1 MLASGRIHSS
11 RCRMRCLLSK
21 LACLLLV
28 LAPALPAGAQ
38 VLRGGIPAL
47 PRVPAGAPVDT
58 LNRAL
63 SDTAGEVLTTVGS
76 YRQQAE
82 ALLREARP
90 QVARAPDGA
99 IMRRAEY
106 LALDIDPADHDA
118 IRAAGFV
125 IVREDHDDEF
135 GLSIALLRDNRGRS
149 SGRALRVLRATLPGR
164 TIEPHHLFLP
174 AGGNAGQASEAA
186 PADAGLRVGLVDGG
200 VDATASALART
211 RVVPHGCDGRS
222 LPQLHGTQV
231 AMRLV
236 AGAPATLLAAD
247 LWCGQRVGGDTLALV
262 EALRW
267 MAQQRVAVINIS
279 LVGPDNGALRRTV
292 EALLARGQVV
302 VAAAGN
308 DGPAAPPRFPA
319 GYPGVV
325 AVAAVNARGELL
337 PESAVGRHVSVCAD
351 GVVGPRMRGTS
362 FAAPVVAHRLA
373 AAWAAPAPGH
383 SAEAMRLLAR
393 AARPARSP
401 RCGLG
406 IIAPT

>member
-1 MLASGRIHSS
+1 MV
-11 RCRMRCLLSK
+11 
-21 LACLLLV
+21 ACLLFA
-28 LAPALPAGAQ
+28 LAPILPARAQ
-38 VLRGGIPAL
+38 VLPGGMPAL
-47 PRVPAGAPVDT
+47 PRVPASAPIDT
-58 LNRAL
+58 LDGAL
-63 SDTAGEVLTTVGS
+63 SDPAGDVLGTVRI

-106 LALDIDPADHDA
+106 LALDIDTADLDA
-118 IRAAGFV
+118 IRAAGFR
-125 IVREDHDDEF
+125 IVREDRDDEL
-135 GLSIALLRDNRGRS
+135 GLSISLLRDSRDRS
-149 SGRALRVLRATLPGR
+149 PGRALRALRAALPGR

-174 AGGNAGQASEAA
+174 AGGPASQAHESAS
-186 PADAGLRVGLVDGG
+186 ADAGLRVGLVDGG
-200 VDATASALART
+200 VDATAPALART
-211 RVVPHGCDGRS
+211 RIVSHGCDGRS
-222 LPQLHGTQV
+222 LPQPHGTRV

-279 LVGPDNGALRRTV
+279 LVGPDNTALRRTV
-292 EALLARGQVV
+292 EALLARGQVI

-325 AVAAVNARGELL
+325 AVAAVNARGGLL
-337 PESAVGRHVSVCAD
+337 PESAVGKHVSVCAD
-351 GVVGPRMRGTS
+351 GVVDARTRGTS
-362 FAAPVVAHRLA
+362 FAAPVVAHILA
-373 AAWAAPAPGH
+373 GVWTAPAPGH
-383 SAEAMRLLAR
+383 SAEAMRVLAR
-393 AARPARSP
+393 AARPARTS

>member
-1 MLASGRIHSS
+1 
-11 RCRMRCLLSK
+11 MRCLLPK
-21 LACLLLV
+21 LACLLLA
-28 LAPALPAGAQ
+28 LAPVLPARAQ
-38 VLRGGIPAL
+38 VLPGGIPAL
-47 PRVPAGAPVDT
+47 PRVPTSTPIAT
-58 LNRAL
+58 LDGAL
-63 SDTAGEVLTTVGS
+63 SDTTGDVLGTVRS

-106 LALDIDPADHDA
+106 LALDIDAADHDA
-118 IRAAGFV
+118 IRAAGFKV
-125 IVREDHDDEF
+125 VREDRDDEF
-135 GLSIALLRDNRGRS
+135 GLSISLLRDSRGRS
-149 SGRALRVLRATLPGR
+149 PGRALRVLRTTLPGR
-164 TIEPHHLFLP
+164 TVEPHHLFLP
-174 AGGNAGQASEAA
+174 AGGGAGQASEATS
-186 PADAGLRVGLVDGG
+186 ADAGLRVGLVDGG
-200 VDATASALART
+200 VDATAPALARA

-222 LPQLHGTQV
+222 LPQPHGTQV

-247 LWCGQRVGGDTLALV
+247 LWCGRRVGGDTLALV

-279 LVGPDNGALRRTV
+279 LVGPDNAVLQRTV
-292 EALLARGQVV
+292 EALLARGQVI

-319 GYPGVV
+319 AYPGVV

-351 GVVGPRMRGTS
+351 GVVGPRTRGTS
-362 FAAPVVAHRLA
+362 FAAPVVAHMLA
-373 AAWAAPAPGH
+373 AAWTAPAPGH
-383 SAEAMRLLAR
+383 GAEAMRLLAR
-393 AARPARSP
+393 AARPAHSP